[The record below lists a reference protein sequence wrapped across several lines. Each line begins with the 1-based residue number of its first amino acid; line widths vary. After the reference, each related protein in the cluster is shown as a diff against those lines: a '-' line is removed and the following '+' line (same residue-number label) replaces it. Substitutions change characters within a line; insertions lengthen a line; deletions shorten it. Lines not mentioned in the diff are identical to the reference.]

1 MDKEKEKEKG
11 SKSRTLKSAWSM
23 LLPVSASKRS
33 SNSFKKASTDEVSI
47 EHDCNVEKITYEP
60 FSSSVEFLNLGFQ
73 ELVKCRQVRLLLSL
87 FFVLYLF
94 SLSFFPSVCLSY
106 FLSFI
111 LSLFFFS
118 FFPACHLPWI
128 FLLFIFVY
136 QILRGSFAYAFY
148 AYSDEDDPDVTKYV
162 RDKVMYAEKILM
174 SQLIY
179 IEVATYINNSILRH
193 ETTP

>member
-94 SLSFFPSVCLSY
+94 SLSFFPSVCLTF
-106 FLSFI
+106 FLLFFLYSF
-111 LSLFFFS
+111 SLFFLPAISLESFS
-118 FFPACHLPWI
+118 FS
-128 FLLFIFVY
+128 FLSI
-136 QILRGSFAYAFY
+136 RFY
-148 AYSDEDDPDVTKYV
+148 ADPSHTLFTRTVTKTTLTSPST
-162 RDKVMYAEKILM
+162 YATK
-174 SQLIY
+174 
-179 IEVATYINNSILRH
+179 
-193 ETTP
+193 